1 MQQVVGLDIGTS
13 AVRAAELEFGAGPP
27 KLVAFGQVGLPPEAI
42 VDGEVKDIPVVADA
56 IRRLWNNGRF
66 VSDSVVV
73 GIAGLR
79 VITRELDLPWVPDDE
94 VESAVRFQSEEV
106 IPFPVDK
113 TILSTQVLGDNT
125 AEDGAKTRRVL
136 VAAAHRELV
145 DGVVAAVE
153 QAGLNVQGVDL
164 VSSALVRALAD
175 SAHPSTEP
183 EAIVS
188 VGAGLTVVVVHQE
201 GRPQFVRTIGT
212 GGSEATAAIAAALD
226 LPLADAESIK
236 LRLGDGSAQSQAA
249 EHAVQE
255 SIQGLV
261 GEIRSSI
268 QYFASLQGR
277 APIVRVL
284 LTGGGSLLRGFI
296 PQLQAQVRIPVNA
309 ISPLARL
316 DVSALDLQPEQA
328 ASIDPVLAAPIGL
341 ALPEPNASV
350 RNFNLVPPEV
360 LQRLFLRKV
369 QHYAVMAAVVVG
381 VALVGFGALNFLRVH
396 NAQNGVNAL
405 TASVAALNAQIP
417 TYDKVVAANE
427 ELQTSKGQVSQITV
441 SAVDWSAVVAE
452 LSKATPTGLSLTSF
466 TGSAQA
472 PAVTTPTPAPATGP
486 SSTTATT
493 TTTTTVPTST
503 PAAGGGAAGTIP
515 TGAVGSISVDVGGTF
530 PGVAHFSPV
539 AEWIDDI
546 TSSVMFDPP
555 GVSAVTNAPSG
566 SNTAVNFQSTL
577 SLTSG
582 ATLAKNGKY

>member
-13 AVRAAELEFGAGPP
+13 AVRAAELEFGSGAP
-27 KLVAFGQVGLPPEAI
+27 KLVAFGQVGLPPGAI
-42 VDGEVKDIPVVADA
+42 LDGEVKDIPVVADA
-56 IRRLWNNGRF
+56 IRRLWHNGRF
-66 VSDSVVV
+66 ASDSVVV

-79 VITRELDLPWVPDDE
+79 VITRELDLPWVPDNE
-94 VESAVRFQSEEV
+94 VESAVRFQSEEI

-113 TILSTQVLGDNT
+113 TILSTQLLGDNK
-125 AEDGAKTRRVL
+125 AEDGTVTRRVL

-153 QAGLNVQGVDL
+153 QAGLNVEGVDL

-175 SAHPSTEP
+175 SNHPSEEP

-226 LPLADAESIK
+226 LPQADAEVIK
-236 LRLGDGSAQSQAA
+236 LRLGDGSAQAQAA
-249 EHAVQE
+249 ESAVQA

-284 LTGGGSLLRGFI
+284 VTGGGSLLRGFI
-296 PQLQAQVRIPVNA
+296 AQLQTQVRIPVQA
-309 ISPLARL
+309 VSPLSRL
-316 DVSALDLQPEQA
+316 DVSALDLKADQA
-328 ASIDPVLAAPIGL
+328 VSIDPVLAAPIGL
-341 ALPEPNASV
+341 ALPESNPAV

-369 QHYAVMAAVVVG
+369 QRYAVTAAVVVA
-381 VALVGFGALNFLRVH
+381 VALVGYGALNLLRIH
-396 NAQNGVNAL
+396 KAQDGVNAL
-405 TASVAALNAQIP
+405 TTSVAGLNAQIP
-417 TYDKVVAANE
+417 TYDKAVAVTDG
-427 ELQTSKGQVSQITV
+427 LKRSQIQVTQITGT
-441 SAVDWSAVVAE
+441 AVDWSAVVAE

-466 TGSAQA
+466 TGTAA
-472 PAVTTPTPAPATGP
+472 A
-486 SSTTATT
+486 TATT
-493 TTTTTVPTST
+493 PAGGGAVSSSTATTVPVPTGT
-503 PAAGGGAAGTIP
+503 PAAGS
-515 TGAVGSISVDVGGTF
+515 VGSIVVSVGGNF
-530 PGVAHFSPV
+530 PGVAHFNPV
-539 AEWIDDI
+539 AQWIDNI
-546 TSSVMFDPP
+546 TGGSMFDPP
-555 GVSAVTNAPSG
+555 GVSAATNQPSG
-566 SNTAVNFQSTL
+566 TGTAVAFQSTL
-577 SLTSG
+577 TLTTG

>member
-13 AVRAAELEFGAGPP
+13 AVRAAELEFGSGPP

-42 VDGEVKDIPVVADA
+42 VDGEVKDVPVVADA

-66 VSDSVVV
+66 ISDSVVV

-106 IPFPVDK
+106 IPFPPDK
-113 TILSTQVLGDNT
+113 TILSTQVLGDNK
-125 AEDGAKTRRVL
+125 AEDGTVTRRVL

-175 SAHPSTEP
+175 SANPTTEP

-226 LPLADAESIK
+226 LPLADAEGIK

-316 DVSALDLQPEQA
+316 DVSALDLQPDQA

-341 ALPEPNASV
+341 ALPEPNPSV

-396 NAQNGVNAL
+396 DAENSVNAL
-405 TASVAALNAQIP
+405 TTSVGALNAQIP

-441 SAVDWSAVVAE
+441 SAVDWAAVVAE

-466 TGSAQA
+466 AGTAQ
-472 PAVTTPTPAPATGP
+472 PPATTTAPTGATGT
-486 SSTTATT
+486 SSTA

-503 PAAGGGAAGTIP
+503 PTPAAGGRPGPSPRAPSEPSPWTWAGRSPAWP
-515 TGAVGSISVDVGGTF
+515 T
-530 PGVAHFSPV
+530 SPR
-539 AEWIDDI
+539 W
-546 TSSVMFDPP
+546 
-555 GVSAVTNAPSG
+555 PSG
-566 SNTAVNFQSTL
+566 STTSPTRSCSTHP
-577 SLTSG
+577 G
-582 ATLAKNGKY
+582 

>member
-13 AVRAAELEFGAGPP
+13 AVRAAELEFGSGAP
-27 KLVAFGQVGLPPEAI
+27 KLVAFGQVGLPPGAI
-42 VDGEVKDIPVVADA
+42 IDGEVKDVPAVADA
-56 IRRLWNNGRF
+56 IRRLWHNGRF
-66 VSDSVVV
+66 VSNSVVV

-79 VITRELDLPWVPDDE
+79 VITRELDLPWVPDSE
-94 VESAVRFQSEEV
+94 VASAVAFQSEEV

-113 TILSTQVLGDNT
+113 TILSTQLLGDNK
-125 AEDGAKTRRVL
+125 ADDGAVTRRVL

-153 QAGLNVQGVDL
+153 EAGLNVEGVDL

-175 SAHPSTEP
+175 SDHPSDEP

-226 LPLADAESIK
+226 LPQADAEVIK
-236 LRLGDGSAQSQAA
+236 LRLGDGSAQAHAA
-249 EHAVQE
+249 EYAVQG

-284 LTGGGSLLRGFI
+284 VTGGGSLLRGFME
-296 PQLQAQVRIPVNA
+296 QLQAQVRIPVTA
-309 ISPLARL
+309 VSPLARL
-316 DVSALDLQPEQA
+316 NVSALDLEPEQA
-328 ASIDPVLAAPIGL
+328 AAIDPVLAAPIGL
-341 ALPEPNASV
+341 ALPEANPAV

-369 QHYAVMAAVVVG
+369 QRYTVMAAVAVG
-381 VALVGFGALNFLRVH
+381 VLLVAFGALNFLRVH
-396 NAQNGVNAL
+396 NAENGVNVLSAN
-405 TASVAALNAQIP
+405 VAALNSQIP
-417 TYDKVVAANE
+417 TYDKAVAVTDG
-427 ELQTSKGQVSQITV
+427 LQRSKVQVKTITV
-441 SAVDWSAVVAE
+441 SAVDWAAVVAE
-452 LSKATPTGLSLTSF
+452 LSKTTPTGLSLTSF
-466 TGSAQA
+466 TGTAQ
-472 PAVTTPTPAPATGP
+472 TPTGT
-486 SSTTATT
+486 
-493 TTTTTVPTST
+493 T
-503 PAAGGGAAGTIP
+503 PAAGGATGTTTP
-515 TGAVGSISVDVGGTF
+515 TTPSTSTSVGTLVAGAVGTVDVDVGGTF

-539 AEWIDDI
+539 AQWIDNI
-546 TSSVMFDPP
+546 TGASMFDPP

-566 SNTAVNFQSTL
+566 AGTNVTFQSTL

>member
-13 AVRAAELEFGAGPP
+13 AVRAAELEFGSGAP

-42 VDGEVKDIPVVADA
+42 IDGEVKDIPAVADA
-56 IRRLWNNGRF
+56 IRRLWHNGRF

-79 VITRELDLPWVPDDE
+79 VITRELDLPWVPDSE
-94 VESAVRFQSEEV
+94 VDSAVHFQSEEV

-113 TILSTQVLGDNT
+113 TILSTQLLGDNK
-125 AEDGAKTRRVL
+125 ADDGTVTRRVL

-153 QAGLNVQGVDL
+153 LAGLNVEGVDL

-175 SAHPSTEP
+175 SAHPSDEP

-212 GGSEATAAIAAALD
+212 GGREATAAIAAALD
-226 LPLADAESIK
+226 LPQADAEAIK
-236 LRLGDGSAQSQAA
+236 LRLGDGSAQVQSAEQALQA
-249 EHAVQE
+249 T
-255 SIQGLV
+255 IQGLV

-268 QYFASLQGR
+268 QYFASLPGR

-284 LTGGGSLLRGFI
+284 VTGGGSLLRGFL
-296 PQLQAQVRIPVNA
+296 PQLQAQVRIPVQA
-309 ISPLARL
+309 VSPLARL
-316 DVSALDLQPEQA
+316 DVSGLDLSPDQA
-328 ASIDPVLAAPIGL
+328 AAIDPVLAAPIGL
-341 ALPEPNASV
+341 ALPEPNPSV

-369 QHYAVMAAVVVG
+369 QRYTVIAAVVVG
-381 VALVGFGALNFLRVH
+381 AALVAFGALNFLRIH
-396 NAQNGVNAL
+396 SAQNGVNTL
-405 TASVAALNAQIP
+405 TASVASLNGQIP
-417 TYDKVVAANE
+417 TYDKAVAVTDG
-427 ELQTSKGQVSQITV
+427 LLRSKTQVSSITS

-452 LSKATPTGLSLTSF
+452 LNKTTPQGLSLTTFSGTAQAP
-466 TGSAQA
+466 TGSAAA
-472 PAVTTPTPAPATGP
+472 PTG
-486 SSTTATT
+486 SAAA
-493 TTTTTVPTST
+493 
-503 PAAGGGAAGTIP
+503 PAAGGAAATTSPAIGATTAGTIG
-515 TGAVGSISVDVGGTF
+515 TVNVSVGGTF

-546 TSSVMFDPP
+546 TAASTMFDPP
-555 GVSAVTNAPSG
+555 GVSAVTNAASG
-566 SNTAVNFQSTL
+566 ANTAVTFQSTL
-577 SLTSG
+577 SLTTG

>member
-1 MQQVVGLDIGTS
+1 MQQVVGLDIGTG
-13 AVRAAELEFGAGPP
+13 AVRAAELEFGSGPP

-42 VDGEVKDIPVVADA
+42 IDGEVKDIPAVADA
-56 IRRLWNNGRF
+56 IRRLWHNGRF
-66 VSDSVVV
+66 ASDSVVV

-79 VITRELDLPWVPDDE
+79 VITRELDLPWVPDNE

-113 TILSTQVLGDNT
+113 TILSTQVLGDNK
-125 AEDGAKTRRVL
+125 ADDGAVTRRVL

-175 SAHPSTEP
+175 SSHPSDEP

-188 VGAGLTVVVVHQE
+188 VGSGLTVVVVHQE

-212 GGSEATAAIAAALD
+212 GGSEATAAIGAALD
-226 LPLADAESIK
+226 LPHADAEVIK
-236 LRLGDGSAQSQAA
+236 LRLGEGSAQAQAA
-249 EHAVQE
+249 EYAVQQ

-268 QYFASLQGR
+268 QYFASLPGR

-284 LTGGGSLLRGFI
+284 VTGGGSLLRGFI
-296 PQLQAQVRIPVNA
+296 PQLQAQVRIPVKA
-309 ISPLARL
+309 VSPLARL
-316 DVSALDLQPEQA
+316 DVSALDLDADQA

-341 ALPEPNASV
+341 ALPEPNPAV

-369 QHYAVMAAVVVG
+369 QQRTFVAAGIVG
-381 VALVGFGALNFLRVH
+381 VALIAFGAWSFVRVH
-396 NAQNGVNAL
+396 TAQNGVNAL
-405 TASVAALNAQIP
+405 NANVAALNAQIP
-417 TYDKVVAANE
+417 TYDKAVAVTDG
-427 ELQTSKGQVSQITV
+427 LDTSQRQVTGITV
-441 SAVDWSAVVAE
+441 SAVDWDAVVNE
-452 LSKATPTGLSLTSF
+452 LSKATPTGLNLTSF
-466 TGSAQA
+466 TGTSLATA
-472 PAVTTPTPAPATGP
+472 GTAATTPPAAGAATGTTTTPTVPTVG
-486 SSTTATT
+486 
-493 TTTTTVPTST
+493 TVP
-503 PAAGGGAAGTIP
+503 A
-515 TGAVGSISVDVGGTF
+515 GAVGTVAVTVSGTF
-530 PGVAHFSPV
+530 PAAAHFSPV
-539 AEWIDDI
+539 AEWIDGI
-546 TSSVMFDPP
+546 TGATMFEPP
-555 GVSAVTNAPSG
+555 GVTGVVNQPAGTN
-566 SNTAVNFQSTL
+566 TEVNFQSSL